1 MPSRPRAR
9 TVRRSHEFGEQASLI
24 EPDVRRF
31 DELMAAIEWALASD
45 PYQFP
50 LVPGTAF
57 RVVKAEEFPGM
68 LRLRIAFT
76 ISDDDETVSLLAI
89 SKAVDLES

>member
-9 TVRRSHEFGEQASLI
+9 TIRRSHEFDEQAARVES
-24 EPDVRRF
+24 DARRF
-31 DELMAAIEWALASD
+31 DEMMEAIEWALATD

-57 RVVKAEEFPGM
+57 RVVRTEEFSGT

-76 ISDDDETVSLLAI
+76 VSDDDETISLLAI
-89 SKAVDLES
+89 SRAVDLGV